1 MTIPKALA
9 PTTSR
14 HGGEFDAAL
23 HRLKEKLAR
32 AAGDAEGSVRT
43 GTLRVVR
50 RTRRDTIH
58 AAVTEPVAALVVSGA
73 KEARL
78 FDTPVAYGRGSVF
91 VCGVNVPDRFVLSGT
106 TREPFLAL
114 AVPISERTA
123 ERAIALL
130 EAVWEGADEGP
141 ELPSSANDPLPES
154 LSDAAAVLEADT
166 ELVVAFERL
175 FDRERECKDP
185 AHDALCELA
194 RMEVL
199 VRILK
204 RTGAAALRKLFHANT
219 VEQRIRRSALWMRE
233 HYRESFEVEAVAQ
246 RFGMSPAAY
255 HRRFR
260 EVLSVS
266 PRRYVILL
274 RLFEAKR
281 LMTDEGFDAARAS
294 AEVGYAS
301 PSHFSRAYKGYF
313 GSSPKADARS

>member
-1 MTIPKALA
+1 MTIPKALT
-9 PTTSR
+9 PTVPQ
-14 HGGEFDAAL
+14 HGVELDAAIL
-23 HRLKEKLAR
+23 RLKEKLSR
-32 AAGDAEGSVRT
+32 AAGETEGSVRT
-43 GTLRVVR
+43 GTLRIVR

-58 AAVTEPVAALVVSGA
+58 ASVTEPVAALVVSGA

-78 FDTPVAYGRGSVF
+78 FDTPVAYGQGAVF
-91 VCGVNVPDRFVLSGT
+91 VCGVNVPDRFVLSGS
-106 TREPFLAL
+106 RLEPFLAL

-130 EAVWEGADEGP
+130 EAVREGADAEP
-141 ELPSSANDPLPES
+141 ELRSPAPERLPES
-154 LSDAAAVLEADT
+154 LSGATAVLAADT
-166 ELVVAFERL
+166 ELVEAFERL
-175 FDRERECKDP
+175 FDRERECRDP
-185 AHDALCELA
+185 VHDALCELA

-204 RTGAAALRKLFHANT
+204 KTGAAALRKLFHANT
-219 VEQRIRRSALWMRE
+219 VEHRIRRSALWMRE
-233 HYRESFEVEAVAQ
+233 HYRESFDVETVAQ

-281 LMTDEGFDAARAS
+281 LMSDEGFDAARAS

-301 PSHFSRAYKGYF
+301 PSHFSRAYKAYF